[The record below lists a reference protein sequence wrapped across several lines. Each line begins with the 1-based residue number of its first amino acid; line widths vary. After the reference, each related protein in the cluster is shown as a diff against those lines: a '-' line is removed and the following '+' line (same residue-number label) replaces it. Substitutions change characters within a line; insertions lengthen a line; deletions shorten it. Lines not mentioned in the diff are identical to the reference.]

1 MKYINIKQFLIIVT
15 LLISISAC
23 KVGQKYVQPD
33 LHLPEDFRGDTMTF
47 DRDTTQLGQISWR
60 EFFKDPVL
68 LALIDSGLQYNY
80 DMRTALKNIEI
91 ANKSLRINKL
101 EYLPSVDANI
111 ATINKQYRSRDFY
124 SNPSS
129 KWYNG
134 KDAPENMYN
143 YQSQHSSGLS
153 FSWELD
159 IWVRIAQQQDI
170 LQADLL
176 DTYEARTAIQTKLIA
191 DIASGYF
198 NLLMLDAQIEV
209 AKRNLRLNDSTLNI
223 IRLQFDAGEITA
235 LAIQQTE
242 SQRLL
247 AASLIPGLEKEI
259 AL

>member
-1 MKYINIKQFLIIVT
+1 
-15 LLISISAC
+15 
-23 KVGQKYVQPD
+23 
-33 LHLPEDFRGDTMTF
+33 
-47 DRDTTQLGQISWR
+47 
-60 EFFKDPVL
+60 
-68 LALIDSGLQYNY
+68 
-80 DMRTALKNIEI
+80 
-91 ANKSLRINKL
+91 
-101 EYLPSVDANI
+101 
-111 ATINKQYRSRDFY
+111 
-124 SNPSS
+124 
-129 KWYNG
+129 
-134 KDAPENMYN
+134 
-143 YQSQHSSGLS
+143 
-153 FSWELD
+153 
-159 IWVRIAQQQDI
+159 AQQQDI

-259 AL
+259 ALQENALRTLIGEMPSSVERGHHTDNLMMDNSNISMGTPMDIVRNRPDIKRSEYNL